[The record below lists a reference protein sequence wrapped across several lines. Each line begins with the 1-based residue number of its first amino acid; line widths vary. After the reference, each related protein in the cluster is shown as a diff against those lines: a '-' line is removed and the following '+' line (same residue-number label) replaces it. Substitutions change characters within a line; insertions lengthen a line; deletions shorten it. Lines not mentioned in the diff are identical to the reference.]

1 MKLRAFSYL
10 EIILVVTLIAIGL
23 GFFVLY
29 SQSSQVRAD
38 LNSQTSTLTSYLRL
52 AQTDA
57 LSGKDNSDHGI
68 HLESDSY
75 VIFTG
80 KVYLEADPTNTT
92 IELPGTIVIQNIS
105 LNGSGSDIIFT
116 TPHGETST
124 YGTVDLYSSQI
135 DKTKQIT
142 ISQLGTIE
150 F

>member
-1 MKLRAFSYL
+1 MKPRAITYL

-38 LNSQTSTLTSYLRL
+38 LNSQASTITSYLRL

-57 LSGKDNSDHGI
+57 LSGKDNSSHGI
-68 HLESDSY
+68 HFESDSY

-80 KVYLEADPTNTT
+80 NSYVESESSSTT
-92 IELPGTIVIQNIS
+92 IELPDTIAIQNIS
-105 LNGSGSDIIFT
+105 LNGGGSDVIFT
-116 TPHGETST
+116 SPHGETST

-135 DKTKQIT
+135 DKTRQIT
-142 ISQLGTIE
+142 ITQLGSIE
-150 F
+150 Y